1 MQVAHVFK
9 SVGFVYTNGGAVQ
22 EMDIATLDRRIFARL
37 HLRHALS
44 FQRGAP
50 GAIDNKGAIKRI

>member
-1 MQVAHVFK
+1 MAHVFK
-9 SVGFVYTNGGAVQ
+9 SAGFVCTNGGAVQ

-44 FQRGAP
+44 HCRRHHPFGP
-50 GAIDNKGAIKRI
+50 GRLSLV